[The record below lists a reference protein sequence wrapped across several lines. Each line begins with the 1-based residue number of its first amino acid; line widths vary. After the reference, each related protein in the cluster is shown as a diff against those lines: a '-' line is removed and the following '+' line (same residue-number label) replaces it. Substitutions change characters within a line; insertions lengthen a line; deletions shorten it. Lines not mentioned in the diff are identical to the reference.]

1 MEILFEVILYILA
14 FTFLTYS
21 YIRDKQKTRTALI
34 KSWKAFINLLP
45 ALAGVLALV
54 GLVLTVLSPDLISKV
69 LGQNT
74 GFWGMIITSLVGA
87 VTLIPAFVAFPM
99 AASLLNSGAG
109 IMQIAVFVSTLTMV
123 GTVTAPMEAKYF
135 GWRVTLLRNGFSYL
149 VSFAAAIIIGVVLR

>member
-1 MEILFEVILYILA
+1 VEILFEVILYILA

-54 GLVLTVLSPDLISKV
+54 GLVLTLLSPDLISKV

-74 GFWGMIITSLVGA
+74 GIWGMIITSLVGA

-109 IMQIAVFVSTLTMV
+109 IMQIAIFVSTLTMV

-135 GWRVTLLRNGFSYL
+135 G
-149 VSFAAAIIIGVVLR
+149 